1 MIRWL
6 KLTTVIWKHVII
18 FICCILHNINVKCS
32 LKKDLWM
39 FIVQYYHK
47 FLLMLSRHSLKPY
60 RLLFYELKNK
70 FFSCV
75 IGVYHLC

>member
-1 MIRWL
+1 
-6 KLTTVIWKHVII
+6 
-18 FICCILHNINVKCS
+18 
-32 LKKDLWM
+32 M

-75 IGVYHLC
+75 IGVYHFC